1 LVKFLKFMGVPFY
14 IAMVLSLGFL
24 VLLLV
29 GCSTTNVVVGTPAT
43 VNVYRDSVEIKTTE
57 PRTKITVRNGD
68 NPYLKE
74 MK

>member
-1 LVKFLKFMGVPFY
+1 MVKFLKFMGVPFY
-14 IAMVLSLGFL
+14 ICIGLSLVFL
-24 VLLLV
+24 VLLLT